1 MDGDAL
7 VSVVSLLSALL
18 SVPPAQPA
26 RPPALQSPARPAH
39 FSSNFRR
46 EFDGKWKE
54 GFLRGGEQRQ
64 AG

>member
-26 RPPALQSPARPAH
+26 RPPSSLPRAQPNFQ
-39 FSSNFRR
+39 FSQRIRR
-46 EFDGKWKE
+46 EFDEK
-54 GFLRGGEQRQ
+54 
-64 AG
+64 